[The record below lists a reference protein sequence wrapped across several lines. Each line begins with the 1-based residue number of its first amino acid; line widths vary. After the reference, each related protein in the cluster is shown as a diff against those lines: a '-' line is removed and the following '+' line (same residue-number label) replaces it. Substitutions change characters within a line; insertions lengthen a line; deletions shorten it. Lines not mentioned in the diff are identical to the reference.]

1 MTSLHRFSHPLTFNI
16 LELHDHLTCKGFSIL
31 FCWIPS
37 HVGIS
42 GNELADNL
50 AKSATISLNSPARV
64 NDVKKYIKSILHSK
78 WQAQWDR
85 KDTIKLNS
93 VKRLID
99 CWPSLPTRKFDTILI
114 RLRIGHT
121 RFMHRHLLLGEP
133 APLCTACQFQMT
145 VLHILIECQQFN
157 HQRIRCF
164 HSSCITFKDI
174 LHKDPHPQLFTFL
187 KMIGFYSFI

>member
-50 AKSATISLNSPARV
+50 AKSTTISLISPVPV

-85 KDTIKLNS
+85 KDTIKLHS
-93 VKRLID
+93 IKRLID
-99 CWPSLPTRKFDTILI
+99 CWPSLSTRKLDTVLT

-121 RFMHRHLLLGEP
+121 RFRHRHLLLGEP
-133 APLCTACQFQMT
+133 SPLCTACQCQMT

-164 HSSCITFKDI
+164 HSSCITLKDI
-174 LHKDPHPQLFTFL
+174 LYKDPHPQLFTF
-187 KMIGFYSFI
+187 